1 MDNKGYISI
10 YVVNVQ
16 QLILWIRDFLK
27 SRVDTV
33 VLILVVVN

>member
-1 MDNKGYISI
+1 MDNKGYIWI

-33 VLILVVVN
+33 DL